1 VDALVKVFIL
11 TTCNGP
17 DNLVNTL
24 MVFKTLRVGF
34 PTAKVYVVDN
44 ASDPATVP
52 AIEDAAAA
60 VGAEFFRYADRT
72 EHGKFITSIVSN
84 TTGPVTFVDT
94 DVAFW
99 ASCEDID
106 IGDALLGGRY
116 IPKIETPAGTHVARV
131 HPSLLII
138 PDTQKLWEACRHV
151 ADTGFRGIEFKPFES
166 CYYHDDGR
174 TVLVDTCAAVSGAL
188 ADRVYHFRPAD
199 LERYD
204 HLFLGTIPE
213 MLDML
218 PLHDDTRDVIA
229 VGHTIE
235 RPEDLKGLW
244 RQQNGRNFEWQYM
257 SGKIG
262 QVLGVMTAKFR
273 EPTSGYEVAHVAIVR
288 EDTGTV
294 VYAGPATK
302 VTGDTIFF
310 PGGQV
315 TISVRST
322 CRAIEHGV
330 VPIEDCGWALHR
342 SWPSADVV
350 ASITVGSDTVTGPGD
365 FWIDYET
372 GLLPSRK
379 GWTWASIRMDD
390 GQKIML
396 YERDGR
402 KELWALDDG
411 LAAPIAYTRD
421 ERAITFE
428 GRTLF
433 LRPVAPDQVIID
445 PFHALT
451 YGEALC
457 HVIEDGAKV
466 GHAYLEVVP
475 DQWGNPRFADTELQM
490 HARWANGDP
499 DAAALLGLLGEG
511 SQLADDIV
519 DRDVPEDEMSGAVT
533 KLMGDMIV
541 RLPANSFYVKHRAT
555 LEPVIMSSFLVWD
568 ATNEWAK
575 SPRKETQMF
584 AYTFREILGQIIG
597 MVALLVGGFAFAR
610 RVTREVHLYY
620 HSNRVES
627 FDTWRKEC
635 GHG

>member
-1 VDALVKVFIL
+1 MKVFIHPTC
-11 TTCNGP
+11 TTP
-17 DNLVNTL
+17 DHLGKTL

-34 PTAKVYVVDN
+34 PTADIYVVDN

-60 VGAEFFRYADRT
+60 VGANFYRRSERIEY
-72 EHGKFITSIVSN
+72 GKFITEVIR
-84 TTGPVTFVDT
+84 TQTGAVAIVDT

-106 IGDALLGGRY
+106 MGGALFGGRY
-116 IPKIETPAGTHVARV
+116 IPKIETPAGVHVARI
-131 HPSLLII
+131 HPSLFLV
-138 PDTQKLWEACRHV
+138 PDAQKLWEACRHV

-166 CYYHDDGR
+166 CYYFDNDGR

-188 ADRVYHFRPAD
+188 ADRAYRFGPAD

-204 HLFLGTIPE
+204 HLFMGSIPE
-213 MLDML
+213 MVDLVPL
-218 PLHDDTRDVIA
+218 PDDVRGVIA
-229 VGHTIE
+229 VGHSLE
-235 RPEDLKGLW
+235 RPEDLKGIW
-244 RQQNGRNFEWQYM
+244 RQQNGRNFEWSYM

-262 QVLGVMTAKFR
+262 PALGVMTARFR
-273 EPTSGYEVAHVAIVR
+273 EPTSGYEIAHVAIVR

-310 PGGQV
+310 PDGQV

-330 VPIEDCGWALHR
+330 VPIEDYGWSLHR

-350 ASITVGSDTVTGPGD
+350 AVVTVGDDTVSGPGD

-390 GQKIML
+390 GQKMML

-411 LAAPIAYTRD
+411 LAAPIDYTRD
-421 ERAITFE
+421 ERAVTFE

-457 HVIEDGAKV
+457 HVIEDGVKV

-475 DQWGNPRFADTELQM
+475 DNWGNPRFADTELKM
-490 HARWANGDP
+490 HVRWANGDP
-499 DAAALLGLLGEG
+499 GAAALLGLLGEG
-511 SQLADDIV
+511 SQLADDIA
-519 DRDVPEDEMSGAVT
+519 DGDIPPDEMSGAVM
-533 KLMGDMIV
+533 KLMGDMVV
-541 RLPANSFYVKHRAT
+541 RLPANPFYAKHRET

-575 SPRKETQMF
+575 SPKRETQMF
-584 AYTFREILGQIIG
+584 AYCFREILGQVIG
-597 MVALLVGGFAFAR
+597 MVALITGGLQFAR

-627 FDTWRKEC
+627 FEAWRKEC